1 VSGSARPPLT
11 VVIPTRDR
19 PDHLRRCLDTLA
31 RVVGSED
38 EVIVVDSASTQP
50 GPALVAA
57 AAGARVVRADRP
69 GTSLARN
76 LGWGAATNDHIAF
89 IDDDVFVD
97 HGWADAMASA
107 LAVDGRTWVTGWI
120 GIPED
125 QLHIPEPNP
134 TMLVEHPMTLDA
146 HRRGTLGASANMG
159 ARRTLLEEVGGFDV
173 RFGPGTW
180 VSAAEDVDLF
190 DRFLLAGHVGFYD
203 PSVRVYHDQWRTRRQ
218 AVSLHWRYGKGMGA
232 RLARLVR
239 RDPARARRGAYEFLG
254 PDGVFAAGRCLRVR
268 YEMGAVF
275 AMLRVM
281 GAVAGFLA
289 RALRP

>member
-1 VSGSARPPLT
+1 MNAAARPPLS
-11 VVIPTRDR
+11 VVIATRDR
-19 PDHLRRCLDTLA
+19 PEHLRRCLALLA
-31 RVVGSED
+31 GVVGPDD
-38 EVIVVDSASTQP
+38 EVVVVDSASTSAEP
-50 GPALVAA
+50 GRVAT

-76 LGWGAATNDHIAF
+76 LGWRAAAHELIAF

-97 HGWADAMASA
+97 EGWADAMARA
-107 LAVDGRTWVTGWI
+107 LGADERAWVTGWI
-120 GIPED
+120 GVPED

-146 HRRGTLGASANMG
+146 DRRGTLGASANMG
-159 ARRTLLEEVGGFDV
+159 AKRRLLEEVGGFDE

-180 VSAAEDVDLF
+180 VSAAEDVELF
-190 DRFLLAGHVGFYD
+190 DRFLLAGHDGYYD
-203 PSVRVYHDQWRTRRQ
+203 PAVRVYHDQWRTRRQ

-239 RDPARARRGAYEFLG
+239 HDAARARRGAYEFLG

-268 YEMGAVF
+268 YEMGAVY
-275 AMLRVM
+275 AMLRVT

-289 RALRP
+289 RMLRP

>member
-1 VSGSARPPLT
+1 MSTESRPPLS
-11 VVIPTRDR
+11 VVIATRDR
-19 PDHLRRCLDTLA
+19 PDHLRRCLDALA
-31 RVVGSED
+31 RVVGPDD
-38 EVIVVDSASTQP
+38 EVVVVDSASTRP
-50 GPALVAA
+50 EPADVAA
-57 AAGARVVRADRP
+57 ASGARVLRAERP

-76 LGWGAATNDHIAF
+76 VGWRAARHEHIAF

-97 HGWADAMASA
+97 DGWADAMARA
-107 LAVDGRTWVTGWI
+107 LAADARTWVTGWI
-120 GIPED
+120 GIPAD

-146 HRRGTLGASANMG
+146 QRRGTLGASANMG
-159 ARRTLLEEVGGFDV
+159 ARRSLLAEVGGFDE

-180 VSAAEDVDLF
+180 VSAAEDVELF
-190 DRFLLAGHVGFYD
+190 DRFLLAGHIGFYD
-203 PSVRVYHDQWRTRRQ
+203 PTVRVYHDQWRTRRQ

-239 RDPARARRGAYEFLG
+239 HDPARARRGAYEFMG

-275 AMLRVM
+275 AMLRVT

-289 RALRP
+289 RVLRP

>member
-1 VSGSARPPLT
+1 MTEGARPALSI
-11 VVIPTRDR
+11 VIATRNR
-19 PDHLRRCLDTLA
+19 PDHLRHCLDRVG
-31 RVVGSED
+31 RVVGPDD
-38 EVIVVDSASTQP
+38 EVVVVDSAST
-50 GPALVAA
+50 GPETGQVAA
-57 AAGARVVRADRP
+57 DAGARVLRAERP

-76 LGWGAATNDHIAF
+76 VGWRAATHDLIAF

-97 HGWADAMASA
+97 VGWADAMARA
-107 LAVDGRTWVTGWI
+107 LDVPGRSWVTGWI
-120 GIPED
+120 GVPED

-146 HRRGTLGASANMG
+146 QRRGTLGASANMG
-159 ARRTLLEEVGGFDV
+159 ARRSLLAEVGGFDE

-180 VSAAEDVDLF
+180 VSAAEDVELF
-190 DRFLLAGHVGFYD
+190 DRFLLAGHDGFYD
-203 PSVRVYHDQWRTRRQ
+203 PTVRVYHDQWRTRRQ

-232 RLARLVR
+232 RLARLR
-239 RDPARARRGAYEFLG
+239 RLDAARARRSAYEFLG

-275 AMLRVM
+275 AMLRVT

-289 RALRP
+289 RFWRP